1 MATTYRAQRARAS
14 LSESVLWVVVDD
26 AYEVHRV
33 ATDFCLALDGA
44 NRAANTVRAYAPK
57 VAKFLTWCSLNGL
70 DWTALSFADL
80 TRYKRF
86 IEREPMA
93 DGRPRSGRTTNLY
106 LIVLCEF
113 LRFASREGLVDRALA
128 DRLSE
133 PKFLRYLPRG
143 FDPGEDGQRRLVQA
157 RTLKVCEYE
166 KSPESLEPDEI
177 AAVLRACQNPR
188 DLFLARVMLDMGLRI
203 GEVLGLRRSDIHF
216 LPDSSMLGCS
226 TPGPHLHVYRRQNT
240 NGSTA
245 KSRYPRSVPAS
256 TAVVD
261 AYREYWDVRQDV
273 VPDSVSDFVFVNLY
287 GAEPDTPMAYSNAKR
302 CMDRIAKT
310 AGVTLRPHML
320 RHTAATTW
328 LRNGE
333 RIDVV
338 QELLGHASPAST
350 QVYLHPS
357 EEEKRA
363 AVDRLALGKELS

>member
-1 MATTYRAQRARAS
+1 M
-14 LSESVLWVVVDD
+14 WVVVDD

-44 NRAANTVRAYAPK
+44 NRAFNTVRAYAPK
-57 VAKFLTWCSLNGL
+57 VAKFLTWCSANGL
-70 DWTALSFADL
+70 DWTAPSFADL

-86 IEREPMA
+86 IEREPTA
-93 DGRPRSGRTTNLY
+93 DDRSRSGRTTNLY
-106 LIVLCEF
+106 LIALCEF
-113 LRFASREGLVDRALA
+113 LRFAAREGLVDRALV

-157 RTLKVCEYE
+157 RTLKVSEYE
-166 KSPESLEPDEI
+166 SPPESLEAEET
-177 AAVLRACQNPR
+177 AAVLRACRNPR
-188 DLFLARVMLDMGLRI
+188 DLFLVRVMLDMGLRI
-203 GEVLGLRRSDIHF
+203 GEALGLRRSDIHF

-226 TPGPHLHVYRRQNT
+226 TPGSHVHVYRRLNV

-261 AYREYWDVRQDV
+261 AYRAYWDARQDLI
-273 VPDSVSDFVFVNLY
+273 PDSECDFVFMNLY
-287 GAEPDTPMAYSNAKR
+287 GAEPDTPMGYPNAKR
-302 CMDRIAKT
+302 CADRIAKT

-320 RHTAATTW
+320 RHTAANTW

-333 RIDVV
+333 RVDVV
-338 QELLGHASPAST
+338 QELLGHTSPTST

-357 EEEKRA
+357 EAEKRA
-363 AVDRLALGKELS
+363 AVDRLALGKELSR